1 MFVRVPR
8 LQNEDSNF
16 FSFHSGKLK
25 STSGICQLLSAFLCQ
40 VNIPPGMVLHVI
52 TGIKCC
58 FYCHNKDFGVRVLL
72 LDLCV
77 LEIFHNFIL
86 PVVHLKSS
94 KKREIEKEKKKKRC
108 RDLSQLSVCAPCI
121 FPENASWSF
130 EFVLNCY
137 KFLLIMTLKILLWS
151 LEVKL
156 WLFLFQGFFP
166 LHFGLKFLITWKN
179 NLALN

>member
-16 FSFHSGKLK
+16 FSFHWGKLK

-94 KKREIEKEKKKKRC
+94 KKREIEKEKKKK
-108 RDLSQLSVCAPCI
+108 DAETYHSSQSVLHVSSQRMLPG
-121 FPENASWSF
+121 
-130 EFVLNCY
+130 VLNLSWTAISSY
-137 KFLLIMTLKILLWS
+137 SLW
-151 LEVKL
+151 
-156 WLFLFQGFFP
+156 
-166 LHFGLKFLITWKN
+166 H
-179 NLALN
+179 